1 MRSDTIPNYINS
13 SRNQEKSSV
22 ESLLEFW
29 NMESKIKSSCKIQ
42 CVYLQGVM
50 LNPVCDWICEEVL
63 YTHLIL
69 ATFKNKFI
77 CDQAINPKI
86 SLVLVQVMVP
96 YFKAVSQTQAKLY
109 IYIYP

>member
-1 MRSDTIPNYINS
+1 
-13 SRNQEKSSV
+13 
-22 ESLLEFW
+22 
-29 NMESKIKSSCKIQ
+29 
-42 CVYLQGVM
+42 M

-63 YTHLIL
+63 YKHLIL

-109 IYIYP
+109 IYIYIHIYISLESKIRCACDLFANPVIIYGKTEFSISNQGHVIQITSRN